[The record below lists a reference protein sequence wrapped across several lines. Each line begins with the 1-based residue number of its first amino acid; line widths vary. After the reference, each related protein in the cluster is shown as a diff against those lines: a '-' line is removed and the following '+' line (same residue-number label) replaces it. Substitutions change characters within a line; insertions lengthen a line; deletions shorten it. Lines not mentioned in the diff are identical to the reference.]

1 MYRVVRAEWL
11 SEVVKL
17 LEVEAPRVARAAQP
31 GQFLIVRLG
40 ERSERVP
47 LTIADFDRDRG
58 TVTIIFIKAGHSTE
72 ELAAVNT
79 GDQIRDVVGP
89 LGNHL
94 EIGPIRLRQA
104 FFAKATKA
112 RRGFGGQVGTVV
124 CVGGGVGVPAL
135 YPKAKALRAAGNKV
149 ISIIGARTAGLL
161 VLENEMRA
169 LSDETYITTDDG
181 SKGTKGLVIVEL
193 ERLLREQA
201 EKGHPH
207 LIPPPSR
214 GRKSGSPQADETHSQ
229 GGKIDL
235 VIGVGPVPMMK
246 AIAEGTR
253 AYGVKTLVSLN
264 PIMVDGTGMC
274 GSCRVTVGGQVKFA
288 CVDGPIFDAHE
299 VDFDELIARQRR
311 FEPLERDL
319 AAQGAHVCHLEQAR

>member
-79 GDQIRDVVGP
+79 GDEIRDVVGP

-94 EIGPIRLRQA
+94 EI
-104 FFAKATKA
+104 AK
-112 RRGFGGQVGTVV
+112 VGTVV

-161 VLENEMRA
+161 VLENQMRA

-181 SKGTKGLVIVEL
+181 SKGTKGFVTVEL

-214 GRKSGSPQADETHSQ
+214 GRKSGSPQDDETHSQ
-229 GGKIDL
+229 GGKIDF

-246 AIAEGTR
+246 AIAEATR

>member
-11 SEVVKL
+11 SKTVRL
-17 LEVEAPRVARAAQP
+17 LEVEAPRIARAAQP

-40 ERSERVP
+40 ERSERLP

-58 TVTIIFIKAGHSTE
+58 TVTIIFLTAGHSTQD
-72 ELAAVNT
+72 LALLDV

-94 EIGPIRLRQA
+94 RIGRI
-104 FFAKATKA
+104 
-112 RRGFGGQVGTVV
+112 GTVV

-135 YPKAKALRAAGNKV
+135 YPKAKALRAAGNRV
-149 ISIIGARTAGLL
+149 ISIIGARSADLL
-161 VLENEMRA
+161 VLEEEMRA
-169 LSDETYITTDDG
+169 LSHETYITTDDG
-181 SKGTKGLVIVEL
+181 SKGVKGFVTVEL
-193 ERLLREQA
+193 DRLL
-201 EKGHPH
+201 G
-207 LIPPPSR
+207 
-214 GRKSGSPQADETHSQ
+214 GSDP
-229 GGKIDL
+229 IDL

-246 AIAEGTR
+246 AIADTTR
-253 AYGVKTLVSLN
+253 PHGVKTLVSLN

-274 GSCRVTVGGQVKFA
+274 GSCRVTVGGEVKFA

-299 VDFDELIARQRR
+299 VDFDELMARQRR

-319 AAQGAHVCHLEQAR
+319 AGQGAHACHLEEGLP

>member
-1 MYRVVRAEWL
+1 MRMFRVVRAQWL
-11 SEVVKL
+11 SDVVKR
-17 LEVEAPRVARAAQP
+17 LEVEAPRIARAAQP

-40 ERSERVP
+40 ERSERLP

-58 TVTIIFIKAGHSTE
+58 TVTIIFVKAGHSTE
-72 ELAAVNT
+72 ELAGLEA

-94 EIGPIRLRQA
+94 DI
-104 FFAKATKA
+104 A
-112 RRGFGGQVGTVV
+112 RVGTVV

-135 YPKAKALRAAGNKV
+135 YPKAKALKAAGNHV

-161 VLENEMRA
+161 VLEDEMRA
-169 LSDETYITTDDG
+169 TSDETYITTDDG
-181 SKGTKGLVIVEL
+181 SKGVKGFVSVEL
-193 ERLLREQA
+193 ERLLGER
-201 EKGHPH
+201 P
-207 LIPPPSR
+207 
-214 GRKSGSPQADETHSQ
+214 
-229 GGKIDL
+229 GGIQL

-246 AIAEGTR
+246 AIADTTR
-253 AYGVKTLVSLN
+253 PYGVKTLVSLN

-274 GSCRVTVGGQVKFA
+274 GSCRVTVGGRVRFA

-311 FEPLERDL
+311 FEPLEREL
-319 AAQGAHVCHLEQAR
+319 AAQGAHTCHLEERLP